1 MRHRPI
7 VAKDIL
13 SPMTHL
19 PPLIHD
25 LGLIL
30 SVAAVTT
37 LVFKKIRQP
46 LVLGYILAG
55 LLVSPHVKYVPTVM
69 DEASIGTWSEIGVI
83 FLLFGLGLEFSF
95 KKLAQVGGAAAV
107 TAITTVLF
115 MLGAGYATGQLLGWG
130 GMDSMFLGGIL
141 SISSTTIIVR
151 AFDELGL
158 KTRGF
163 ARLVVGALVIEDLV
177 AILLLVLLSTLAV
190 GRQFEGTALLLE
202 MGKLAL
208 FLALWFGGGIFLVPT
223 LFKRTRHLMNDE
235 TLLVVALALCLAMAG
250 LAVTAGFS
258 AALGAFIMGSVLAE
272 TLLAERIEHLTR
284 PVKDLFGAIF
294 FVSVGMLIDPQ
305 VLRTEWAPVLV
316 ISAVVMVG
324 QPLSSGVG
332 ALLAGQPL
340 KRAVQAGMS
349 LSQIGE
355 FSFIIATLGLSLGVT
370 SPRLYPIAVA
380 VSVLTTFVTPYM
392 IRGSAGMAARI
403 ERALPKGWAAALD
416 RYSRQTEQVRVRS
429 DWHKLLRAYGLNVG
443 VLSLLG
449 VSVILLG
456 ERQLLPW
463 ASGRFGARQGA
474 MVAGLLTLVA
484 LLPVVWAMAFH
495 RVQRA
500 AYRHLWLNRR
510 ALRGP
515 LVMIEALRIG
525 AAVVLLTLLVNRFF
539 GAGPGLLAAVLSV
552 GAAVLLFRRGMHAFY
567 HRMEKHFLINYHQ
580 RERRRE
586 RPELAPWDLHLAEV
600 VVPATS
606 LAVGRTLQELALRE
620 AHGVNIALIE
630 RGERTIQVPKRD
642 ERLLPGD
649 HLVLIG
655 TDEQLAAAST
665 ALSENPPLSG
675 APTPERCEMR
685 LVKYRVLPRSPLV
698 GRSIRESGIREEGAA
713 LVTGLERGEQ
723 RFGNPDSTMRLEQ
736 DDLLWLVGDVER
748 MRTFMQGGRAER
760 E

>member
-1 MRHRPI
+1 M
-7 VAKDIL
+7 
-13 SPMTHL
+13 SHL

-37 LVFKKIRQP
+37 LVFKRIRQP
-46 LVLGYILAG
+46 LVLGYIVAG
-55 LLVSPHVKYVPTVM
+55 FLVGPHVKFVPTVT
-69 DEASIGTWSEIGVI
+69 DEVNIRTWSELGVI

-95 KKLAQVGGAAAV
+95 KKLMQVGGAAAV

-115 MLGAGYATGQLLGWG
+115 MLGAGYATGQLLGWS
-130 GMDSMFLGGIL
+130 GMDSVFLGGIL

-177 AILLLVLLSTLAV
+177 AILLLVLLSTVAV
-190 GRQFEGTALLLE
+190 GRQFEGAALFLE

-208 FLALWFGGGIFLVPT
+208 YLSLWFGGGIFLIPT
-223 LFKRTRHLMNDE
+223 VFARTRRLLTDE
-235 TLLVVALALCLAMAG
+235 TLLVVAVALCLAMAG
-250 LAVTAGFS
+250 LAVMAGFS

-294 FVSVGMLIDPQ
+294 FVSVGMLLDPR
-305 VLRTEWAPVLV
+305 VLRDEWLPVLV
-316 ISAVVMVG
+316 ISAVTMLG
-324 QPLSSGVG
+324 QPLSSAAG

-340 KRAVQAGMS
+340 KRAVQGGMS

-355 FSFIIATLGLSLGVT
+355 FSFIIATLGLTLGVT
-370 SPRLYPIAVA
+370 SPKLYPIAVA

-392 IRGSAGMAARI
+392 IRGSERVAAWLTNT
-403 ERALPKGWAAALD
+403 LPPKWVAALD
-416 RYSRQTEQVRVRS
+416 RYAQQADQVRVTS
-429 DWHKLLRAYGLNVG
+429 DWRKLLQAYGVNVG
-443 VLSLLG
+443 VLALLG
-449 VSVILLG
+449 ISVILIG

-463 ASGRFGARQGA
+463 STARLGARPGA
-474 MVAGLLTLVA
+474 LVAGLITLAA
-484 LLPVVWAMAFH
+484 LLPVVWAMTF
-495 RVQRA
+495 RRIQRA

-515 LVMIEALRIG
+515 LVMIEAARIA

-539 GAGPGLLAAVLSV
+539 GAGPGLLAAVLLL
-552 GAAVLLFRRGMHAFY
+552 ALAVVLFRRGMQAFY
-567 HRMEKHFLINYHQ
+567 QRIEKHFLFNFQQ

-600 VVPATS
+600 ELPATAA
-606 LAVGRTLQELALRE
+606 AVGRALHELALRE
-620 AHGVNIALIE
+620 RHGVNIALIE
-630 RGERTIQVPKRD
+630 RGERTIPIPGRD
-642 ERLLPGD
+642 ERLMPGD
-649 HLVLIG
+649 RLVLIG
-655 TDEQLAAAST
+655 TDEQLANASAT
-665 ALSENPPLSG
+665 LNESPPESG
-675 APTPERCEMR
+675 APTPERCAMKLMR
-685 LVKYRVLPRSPLV
+685 YRVPPRSSLI
-698 GRSIRESGIREEGAA
+698 GLTIRSSGIREEGSA
-713 LVTGLERGEQ
+713 LVTGVERDA
-723 RFGNPDSTMRLEQ
+723 RRIPNPDGSLVLQQ
-736 DDLLWLVGDVER
+736 DDLLWLVADAEKLQA
-748 MRTFMQGGRAER
+748 FMHNGKALR